1 MNLLGEQFPLDPDKH
16 IRWDKLKQ
24 KKYGTRYD
32 IVLNDEAPRIGSGFR
47 TVYVKEGRK
56 WATMTSHEGDPDN
69 KESRVVKKKL
79 RLKVWH
85 EIKASHER
93 YLKRN
98 DPDEVA
104 KRRSRRRYR
113 KIQTNTRVQ
122 DKDTS

>member
-16 IRWDKLKQ
+16 ILWDKLKQ
-24 KKYGTRYD
+24 KKHGTRYD

-69 KESRVVKKKL
+69 KESRVVKKKF

-104 KRRSRRRYR
+104 KRHSRRRYR

>member
-1 MNLLGEQFPLDPDKH
+1 
-16 IRWDKLKQ
+16 
-24 KKYGTRYD
+24 
-32 IVLNDEAPRIGSGFR
+32 
-47 TVYVKEGRK
+47 
-56 WATMTSHEGDPDN
+56 MTSHEGDPDN

-85 EIKASHER
+85 EIKDSHER

-113 KIQTNTRVQ
+113 KF
-122 DKDTS
+122 SWY